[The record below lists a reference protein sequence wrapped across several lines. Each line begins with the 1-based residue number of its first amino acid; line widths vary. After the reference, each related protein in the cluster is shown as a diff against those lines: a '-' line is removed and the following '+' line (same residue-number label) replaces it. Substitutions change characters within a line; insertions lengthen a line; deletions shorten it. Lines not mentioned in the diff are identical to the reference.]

1 MESIF
6 INKDMFGEYIMG
18 IVMYILL
25 KVS

>member
-1 MESIF
+1 MDSF
-6 INKDMFGEYIMG
+6 LINKDMFGEYIML